1 MKINTIIVFLL
12 FIDIIFTNSTPEV
25 DNNVLSEIKS
35 IYDDYGLNSDS
46 LLSVH
51 FIDQESDLQ
60 SIGKD
65 IYGREQFLQSNA
77 AHSWELM
84 KNTAYNSNIYLF
96 PVSGY
101 RSYADQA
108 NIINRKLKRGATL
121 EHILTVNKLPGYSEH
136 HSGRAID
143 ITNSK
148 SIGLSDDFKFTN
160 EYKWLIE
167 NADQF
172 GFRLTYPEENNSGI
186 IFEPWH
192 WYYFK

>member
-12 FIDIIFTNSTPEV
+12 FIEIIFTNSTPEV

-51 FIDQESDLQ
+51 IIDQESDLE

-96 PVSGY
+96 AVSGY
-101 RSYADQA
+101 RSYIDQA
-108 NIINRKLKRGATL
+108 NIINKKLKSGASID
-121 EHILTVNKLPGYSEH
+121 HILTVNKLPGYSEH
-136 HSGRAID
+136 HTGRAID

-148 SIGLSDDFKFTN
+148 SIGLSDDFKFTD
-160 EYKWLIE
+160 EYKWLLE
-167 NADQF
+167 NAGQF
-172 GFRLTYPEENNSGI
+172 GFRLTYPEENNFGI

>member
-12 FIDIIFTNSTPEV
+12 FIEIIFTNSTPEV

-51 FIDQESDLQ
+51 IIDQEGDLQ

-65 IYGREQFLQSNA
+65 IYGRKQFLQSNA

-84 KNTAYNSNIYLF
+84 KNTAYKNNIYLF
-96 PVSGY
+96 AVSGY
-101 RSYADQA
+101 RSYTDQA
-108 NIINRKLKRGATL
+108 NIIYRKLKRGASL
-121 EHILTVNKLPGYSEH
+121 EQILTVNKLPGYSEH

-148 SIGLSDDFKFTN
+148 SIGLSDDFKYTN

-167 NADQF
+167 NAGQF
-172 GFRLTYPEENNSGI
+172 GFRLTYPEENNSCI